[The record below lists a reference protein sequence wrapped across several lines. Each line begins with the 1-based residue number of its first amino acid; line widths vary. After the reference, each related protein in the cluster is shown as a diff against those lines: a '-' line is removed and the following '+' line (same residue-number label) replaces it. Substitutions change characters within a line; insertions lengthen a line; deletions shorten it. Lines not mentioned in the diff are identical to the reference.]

1 MSAVPAPS
9 HPLLRAVTAL
19 LAVAVVALVGCS
31 DDSDSATTT
40 TGSPTTEAA
49 TTTIDRVDAVPGD
62 EWETVSAEDA
72 GLDPAVLE
80 DLAEQAEQAGSFC
93 LAVTRDGRLVDEWYW
108 DDTGPQDA
116 HEAFSVSKS
125 FTSALVG
132 IASDDGALT
141 IDDPATDAIP
151 EWSGTPSEGITIEH
165 LLNNTSGREQSLMTD
180 YVEMAAQSPDK
191 TGFSIALGQ
200 DAEPGTTWVYNN
212 AAIQTLDRVLEVA
225 TDQEPADFAEQRLFG
240 PLGMADTS
248 INRDASGNTLTFMGV
263 QSTCRDLAR
272 FGTMMLRDGRWG
284 DEQVLSE
291 QWVEDSTGRS
301 SQEHNAAYGWLWWLN
316 RPGPVLGAVQASGG
330 EGVEPRDRLVPGAP
344 EDMFFAL
351 GLGGQT
357 IAVDP
362 GSGTVVTRMAP
373 SGDIGDSLD
382 EPGFGAKQAA
392 LVATEA
398 VTD

>member
-1 MSAVPAPS
+1 MSTVPASS
-9 HPLLRAVTAL
+9 HPLLRAVAAL
-19 LAVAVVALVGCS
+19 LAVGVVALGACS

-40 TGSPTTEAA
+40 TGPPTTEAS
-49 TTTIDRVDAVPGD
+49 TSTIDRVEAVPGD

-80 DLAEQAEQAGSFC
+80 DLAEQAEAADSFC

-108 DDTGPQDA
+108 DGTGPQDP

-141 IDDPATDAIP
+141 IGDPATDAIP
-151 EWSGTPSEGITIEH
+151 EWSGTPSAGITIEH

-225 TDQEPADFAEQRLFG
+225 TGQEPADFAEQRLFG

-272 FGTMMLRDGRWG
+272 FGTMMLQDGRWG

-301 SQEHNAAYGWLWWLN
+301 SQELNAAYGWLWWLN

>member
-1 MSAVPAPS
+1 
-9 HPLLRAVTAL
+9 
-19 LAVAVVALVGCS
+19 
-31 DDSDSATTT
+31 
-40 TGSPTTEAA
+40 
-49 TTTIDRVDAVPGD
+49 
-62 EWETVSAEDA
+62 
-72 GLDPAVLE
+72 
-80 DLAEQAEQAGSFC
+80 
-93 LAVTRDGRLVDEWYW
+93 
-108 DDTGPQDA
+108 
-116 HEAFSVSKS
+116 
-125 FTSALVG
+125 
-132 IASDDGALT
+132 
-141 IDDPATDAIP
+141 
-151 EWSGTPSEGITIEH
+151 
-165 LLNNTSGREQSLMTD
+165 
-180 YVEMAAQSPDK
+180 
-191 TGFSIALGQ
+191 
-200 DAEPGTTWVYNN
+200 
-212 AAIQTLDRVLEVA
+212 
-225 TDQEPADFAEQRLFG
+225 
-240 PLGMADTS
+240 MADTS